1 MTTRTRRAAGT
12 PAVWGELTT
21 EDHGGRPV
29 TFAWPWDSSSSVT
42 VTFLERG
49 EMLGTVER
57 EVTPA
62 VVDDDTGETLEPAVT
77 ETVERW
83 MHTAEHPEWGR
94 NSFEFDADHPVTV
107 GDAA

>member
-1 MTTRTRRAAGT
+1 MTTRQRRGAGT
-12 PAVWGELTT
+12 PAVWGDLTT
-21 EDHGGRPV
+21 GEHGGRPV
-29 TFAWPWDSSSSVT
+29 TFEWPWGGSVT

-49 EMLGTVER
+49 EVLGTVER

-83 MHTAEHPEWGR
+83 VHVAEHPEWGR
-94 NSFEFDADHPVTV
+94 NSFEFDADHRVTV
-107 GDAA
+107 GDAP

>member
-1 MTTRTRRAAGT
+1 MAPRARRTAST
-12 PAVWGELTT
+12 PATWGQLTT
-21 EDHGGRPV
+21 EEHAGRPV
-29 TFAWPWDSSSSVT
+29 EFEWPWGGSVT

-49 EMLGTVER
+49 EMLGAAER
-57 EVTPA
+57 VVTPA

-83 MHTAEHPEWGR
+83 MHVADHPEWGR

-107 GDAA
+107 GDAP

>member
-12 PAVWGELTT
+12 AATWGELTT
-21 EDHGGRPV
+21 EQHGGHPV
-29 TFAWPWDSSSSVT
+29 TLSFPWAPDDSVT

-57 EVTPA
+57 VTTPA

-77 ETVERW
+77 EPVERW
-83 MHTAEHPEWGR
+83 MHVAEHPEWGR

-107 GDAA
+107 GE